1 MASSIGSG
9 GNEAISYASLH
20 ATSRFSPSET
30 NTLNPGGSNGNRAN
44 DAGIV
49 LKNYAK
55 ASTLKSYGRPNTENN
70 NAQET
75 GSSSEV
81 SYLYSKDKATDETQ
95 IAYGSGN
102 DDEEEDFY
110 YEKAPLATNSFISL
124 AAELGANNGKITKEQ
139 LDAYLQS
146 LTSNVG
152 SDNAAEIVFIKNL
165 IAKFDAI
172 SGGKDFISSFDGVN
186 DAQDYTTI
194 TPEQVT
200 LPIDIRI

>member
-9 GNEAISYASLH
+9 GNEAISYTPLH
-20 ATSRFSPSET
+20 AASRFSPSEIH
-30 NTLNPGGSNGNRAN
+30 TLNQGGSNRNRAN

-55 ASTLKSYGRPNTENN
+55 ASTLKTYGQPNSHSENTQQTRN
-70 NAQET
+70 
-75 GSSSEV
+75 SSEV
-81 SYLYSKDKATDETQ
+81 NDLYSKDKPTDEFE
-95 IAYGSGN
+95 ISYGSGSN
-102 DDEEEDFY
+102 DEDEFY
-110 YEKAPLATNSFISL
+110 YEKAPLITNSFISL

-146 LTSNVG
+146 IKENASPE
-152 SDNAAEIVFIKNL
+152 NAADIVFIKNL

-172 SGGKDFISSFDGVN
+172 SGGKDYISSFAGMN